1 MQEALTPWLPAQPPP
16 CWGQQERTVAPAAP
30 RCPAWP
36 EHPASPRAHQNWSHH
51 ASHSSRR
58 PHASKASTGP
68 VPSAATHHLHS
79 SDPISSS
86 SPTFQNSCLCHL
98 ELMDCQGKLLL
109 WMPSPPAWP
118 NLNLG
123 ASYGHL
129 TCTLSSGS
137 SLLSMLCSSSSS
149 YVVVIISDSY
159 SANTT
164 GPGAWGEC
172 PPSTPL
178 QLLDHSSTFFLKTL
192 SSFEFCAFR
201 LTAHLCCCYLR
212 FLGPP

>member
-1 MQEALTPWLPAQPPP
+1 MQEALTPWLPAQATTLLRSVGKD
-16 CWGQQERTVAPAAP
+16 C
-30 RCPAWP
+30 CPSSPTLSGLAWTP
-36 EHPASPRAHQNWSHH
+36 SLSKGSSELICHV
-51 ASHSSRR
+51 SHSSRR

-86 SPTFQNSCLCHL
+86 SPTFRNSCLCHL

-129 TCTLSSGS
+129 ICTLSSGS
-137 SLLSMLCSSSSS
+137 SLLSMLCSSSY

-172 PPSTPL
+172 PPGTPL
-178 QLLDHSSTFFLKTL
+178 QLLDHSSTFFL
-192 SSFEFCAFR
+192 
-201 LTAHLCCCYLR
+201 
-212 FLGPP
+212 